1 MTDLAFCHVH
11 MTDGQL
17 QQIDDGLDIEDYE
30 LEFEGVDVPI
40 EFLPPE
46 PDDEDRLPSQIHP
59 SYPYGNPTKAPHP
72 STAGTVPM
80 GILGARALFED
91 VAIERKGFQTRPNWS
106 DLGLDQ
112 LYRVDPERV
121 EAAAAAAARHTNQT
135 NPQAPNN
142 GDVQPPEMEEGE
154 EGAGEGEEE
163 LEVGEEEEEEEEEVP
178 VSDEE
183 GSF

>member
-1 MTDLAFCHVH
+1 

-17 QQIDDGLDIEDYE
+17 QQIDDDLDAMDYG
-30 LEFEGVDVPI
+30 LEFEEVEVPV

-91 VAIERKGFQTRPNWS
+91 VAVERKGFQTRPNWT

-112 LYRVDPERV
+112 LYRADPERV
-121 EAAAAAAARHTNQT
+121 EAAAAAAARHTNQA

-142 GDVQPPEMEEGE
+142 GDVQQPEAEEGE
-154 EGAGEGEEE
+154 EGAPEEE
-163 LEVGEEEEEEEEEVP
+163 LEAGEEQEEQEAEEELP
-178 VSDEE
+178 ALDD